1 MRIARD
7 IYLEKLKRGIGNGMI
22 KVITG
27 IRRCGKSYLLFELFR
42 EYLASI
48 GIDEEHIIEVALDD
62 RANAALRDPD
72 AMLAYVKSR
81 ITDSGRYFILLDEVQ
96 YMGEFEDVLNSL
108 LHIRNAEIYVTGSNS
123 HFLSTDI
130 LTEFRG
136 RGFEIQMHPLCFRE
150 FASAFDGSEEDAWD
164 MYFNYG
170 GMPALF
176 GLSSLSDK
184 IAYLSQLFQQ
194 VYIKD
199 ILERH
204 NIRNLGVKQK
214 RKQLEVDFVVASL

>member
-48 GIDEEHIIEVALDD
+48 GTAESHIIEVALDD

-96 YMGEFEDVLNSL
+96 CRVRRCPQQSASYPQRGNLCHGEQFP
-108 LHIRNAEIYVTGSNS
+108 
-123 HFLSTDI
+123 LSFHGHRD
-130 LTEFRG
+130 G
-136 RGFEIQMHPLCFRE
+136 IQR
-150 FASAFDGSEEDAWD
+150 SG
-164 MYFNYG
+164 
-170 GMPALF
+170 
-176 GLSSLSDK
+176 
-184 IAYLSQLFQQ
+184 I
-194 VYIKD
+194 
-199 ILERH
+199 
-204 NIRNLGVKQK
+204 
-214 RKQLEVDFVVASL
+214 